1 MKSSNFSIL
10 LTACILLVIG
20 VALAPLIDVGS
31 KPRPRQGRDLW
42 INYSWQGKS
51 AKVVEQGVTA
61 PIEGLMVAV
70 RGVENVESE
79 SRYGSGWVKVTLKP
93 DINVSAVR
101 FEIASL
107 LRQIRGRLPEGVSTP
122 TLSGGDIVNYSR
134 QREET
139 VHLLSYTVN
148 SPLTAMQL
156 QDYVRQHVA
165 PALQRN
171 EDVRGV
177 NISGGTGQYLEI
189 TYDPLLL
196 QACGLSADDMENGL
210 KAFFGRNEIVG
221 DVLRDSARV
230 TLRLATAEFR
240 RPLEQMPIK
249 STGGQVV
256 YMGDLARYEY
266 KNYEPSSYYRING
279 HETVSLNIYV
289 NAQAN
294 LTKLARELRSQIDE
308 MQPHMQEG
316 VKLEL
321 QHDSSE
327 ELQGEM
333 DRLITRSFMSLVIL
347 LLFVFLVRPGWRY
360 VSIVAATLV
369 LCLAMAAVCYYA
381 FNLRLHVFSIAG
393 ITVSLGLVI
402 DSSIVMIDHYAY
414 YRDRKAFFAILAA
427 LLTTIG
433 TLVVILFAPDNLR
446 HDLYDFAWVVIINLT
461 VALLVAIAFV
471 PALVDAVH
479 FRTAGCTPKSTRRR
493 RYIIRWN
500 RMYARYISFPSQLRP
515 RWRVVLYSMFIL
527 LYLGGFGYSAYVFSK
542 SMGGVSWP
550 REEEEMKLYIRAQM
564 PLGGTATQLNEKVRL
579 LEEMLA
585 AEPAILRF
593 ETSVNGGGAII
604 TVRFTPEA
612 LGTAAPYQVENRVI
626 GRVIGIGGADWS
638 TYGVS
643 QRGFSNSL
651 NLQYRSNRIEMAGYN
666 YDRLYRYAQ
675 DLCDLLSQNPRA
687 VDITIETPGYEN
699 QEDEYYVRYNWER
712 MHMLGINPEMIYR
725 AVGDILQTRDLG
737 WWDKTRTDVTLVS
750 SRRDTHDLWQL
761 LNSHV
766 KVGDSDI
773 LLSEVMDIQRREAKN
788 VIPRRNQEY
797 VLRVAFNVLGSYSY
811 INKYVEEVTRQM
823 SERLPVGFRCMRP
836 EWSGIPTVSQQYWL
850 IALCII
856 ITYWLMAILFESLMR
871 PLAILLSL
879 IPMTLIAVFLTFQF
893 AGIPFGTG
901 GLAAIVLLCGLVVN
915 AAIYILHQYDLVQAT
930 SRVSP
935 VKAYVCAYNH
945 KIIPV
950 MLTVL
955 STMLGLIPFLLDGI
969 DNKFWY
975 TFAITTMA
983 GLTASVVALVFVLPW
998 FVGMKTKNVGLT
1010 NKA

>member
-1 MKSSNFSIL
+1 MRLCNFSIL
-10 LTACILLVIG
+10 LTAVILLVIG
-20 VALAPLIDVGS
+20 IALAPLIDVAP

-42 INYSWQGKS
+42 INYGWQGKS

-79 SRYGSGWVKVTLKP
+79 SRYGGGWVRVTLKP
-93 DINVSAVR
+93 DVNVSAVR

-107 LRQIRGRLPEGVSTP
+107 LRQIRSRLPEGVGTP
-122 TLSGGDIVNYSR
+122 TLSGGDIVTGTR

-148 SPLTAMQL
+148 SPLAATQL
-156 QDYVRQHVA
+156 QEYVQKHVT

-171 EDVRGV
+171 EDVRWV
-177 NISGGTGQYLEI
+177 NVSGGTGRYLEI
-189 TYDPLLL
+189 TYDPLAL
-196 QACGLSADDMENGL
+196 QSCGLSASDLENGL

-221 DVLRDSARV
+221 DVLHDSARV
-230 TLRLATAEFR
+230 TLRLATAAFR

-249 STGGQVV
+249 SEGGHIT
-256 YMGDLARYEY
+256 YMGSLASYEY

-294 LTKLARELRSQIDE
+294 LTRLARELREQIDD
-308 MQPHMQEG
+308 MRPHLRKDVE
-316 VKLEL
+316 LDL

-327 ELQGEM
+327 ERQGEM
-333 DRLITRSFMSLVIL
+333 DRLVSRSLMSLGIL

-360 VSIVAATLV
+360 VGIVAATLA

-381 FNLRLHVFSIAG
+381 LDLRLHVFSIAG
-393 ITVSLGLVI
+393 VTVSLGLVI

-446 HDLYDFAWVVIINLT
+446 RDLYDFAWVVIINLT
-461 VALLVAIAFV
+461 VALVVAVAFV
-471 PALVDAVH
+471 PALVDAVR
-479 FRTAGCTPKSTRRR
+479 FRTAGGTGKRTRMRR
-493 RYIIRWN
+493 FAVRWN
-500 RMYARYISFPSQLRP
+500 GIYARYIAFPSRLRK
-515 RWRVVLYSMFIL
+515 RWRITLYAVLTL
-527 LYLGGFGYSAYVFSK
+527 LYLGGFAYTAYLFST
-542 SMGGVSWP
+542 SMDGASWP
-550 REEEEMKLYIRAQM
+550 REEEEMRLYIRAQM
-564 PLGGTATQLNEKVRL
+564 PQGGTATQLNSKVRL
-579 LEEMLA
+579 LEETLA
-585 AEPAILRF
+585 ADTSILRF
-593 ETSVNGGGAII
+593 ETSINGGGANL
-604 TVRFTPEA
+604 TVRFKPEA
-612 LGTAAPYQVENRVI
+612 LGTAAPYRVENRVI

-651 NLQYRSNRIEMAGYN
+651 NLQYRSNRIELAGYN

-675 DLCDLLSQNPRA
+675 DLCDMLRQNPRA
-687 VDITIETPGYEN
+687 VDITIETPGHEN

-712 MHMLGINPEMIYR
+712 MHLLGIKPDMIYS

-737 WWDKTRTDVTLVS
+737 WWDKTGTGVQLVS

-761 LNSHV
+761 LNAHV
-766 KVGDSDI
+766 RVGDRDI
-773 LLSEVMDIQRREAKN
+773 LLGDVMDIQRREAKN

-797 VLRVAFNVLGSYSY
+797 VLRVAFNCLGSYTY
-811 INKYVEEVTRQM
+811 TDNYMKEVTKRMEEV
-823 SERLPVGFRCMRP
+823 LPVGFRCERRGWSERP
-836 EWSGIPTVSQQYWL
+836 TASEQYWL
-850 IALCII
+850 IALCLV
-856 ITYWLMAILFESLMR
+856 ITCWLMAILFESLLR
-871 PLAILLSL
+871 PLAILVSL
-879 IPMTLIAVFLTFQF
+879 IPLTLTAVFMTFHLT
-893 AGIPFGTG
+893 GIPFGTG

-915 AAIYILHQYDLVQAT
+915 AAIYILHQYDMIRLTA
-930 SRVSP
+930 RISP
-935 VKAYVCAYNH
+935 VRAYVRAYNH
-945 KIIPV
+945 KIVPV

-955 STMLGLIPFLLDGI
+955 STMLGLVPFLIDGA

-975 TFAITTMA
+975 TFAVTSMT
-983 GLTASVVALVFVLPW
+983 GLAASLVALVFVLPW
-998 FVGMKTKNVGLT
+998 CVRMK
-1010 NKA
+1010 NKSNNFNQ

>member
-1 MKSSNFSIL
+1 MKLSNFSIL
-10 LTACILLVIG
+10 LTAAILLVVG
-20 VALAPLIDVGS
+20 MALAPLIDVGS

-51 AKVVEQGVTA
+51 AKVVEQSVTA

-93 DINVSAVR
+93 DVNVSAVR

-122 TLSGGDIVNYSR
+122 TLSGGDVVNSAR

-156 QDYVRQHVA
+156 QEYVQQHITPV
-165 PALQRN
+165 LQRN
-171 EDVRGV
+171 EDVRWV
-177 NISGGTGQYLEI
+177 NVSGGTGQYLEI

-196 QACGLSADDMENGL
+196 QACGLSADDLENGL

-221 DVLRDSARV
+221 DVLQDSARV
-230 TLRLATAEFR
+230 TLRLATADFK

-249 STGGQVV
+249 GTGGQVM
-256 YMGDLARYEY
+256 YMGNLARYEY
-266 KNYEPSSYYRING
+266 KNYESSSYYRING

-294 LTKLARELRSQIDE
+294 LTKLARELRRQIDE
-308 MQPHMQEG
+308 MQPNMQEG
-316 VKLEL
+316 VSLEL
-321 QHDSSE
+321 QQDSSE

-333 DRLITRSFMSLVIL
+333 DRLISRSLMSLAIL

-369 LCLAMAAVCYYA
+369 LCLAIAAVCYYA
-381 FNLRLHVFSIAG
+381 FDLRLHVFSIAG

-446 HDLYDFAWVVIINLT
+446 QDLYDFAWVVIINLT

-471 PALVDAVH
+471 PALVDSVH
-479 FRTAGCTPKSTRRR
+479 FRTAGNVQKGTRKR

-500 RMYARYISFPSQLRP
+500 RMYARYITFPARLRT
-515 RWRVVLYSMFIL
+515 RWRIVLYALFIL
-527 LYLGGFGYSAYVFSK
+527 LYLGGFSYSAYIFSQ
-542 SMGGVSWP
+542 SMDGASWP

-564 PLGGTATQLNEKVRL
+564 PLGGTATQLNEKVKL
-579 LEEMLA
+579 LEETLA
-585 AEPAILRF
+585 AEQSVLRF
-593 ETSVNGGGAII
+593 ETSINGGGANI
-604 TVRFTPEA
+604 TVRFKPEA

-651 NLQYRSNRIEMAGYN
+651 NLQYRSNRIEITGYN

-675 DLCDLLSQNPRA
+675 DLSDLLHENPRA
-687 VDITIETPGYEN
+687 VDITIETPGHEN

-712 MHMLGINPEMIYR
+712 MHLLGINPGMIYQ
-725 AVGDILQTRDLG
+725 ALSDILQTRDLG
-737 WWDKTRTDVTLVS
+737 RWDKARTNVTLVS
-750 SRRDTHDLWQL
+750 ARRDTHDLWQL
-761 LNSHV
+761 LNAHV
-766 KVGDSDI
+766 KVGDRDI

-797 VLRVAFNVLGSYSY
+797 VLRVAFNVLGSYLY
-811 INKYVEEVTRQM
+811 TENYVKEVVQRM
-823 SERLPVGFRCMRP
+823 SEQLPVGFRCTRP
-836 EWSGIPTVSQQYWL
+836 GWSEHPTASEQYWL

-856 ITYWLMAILFESLMR
+856 ITYWLMAILFESLFR
-871 PLAILLSL
+871 PLAILLAL
-879 IPMTLIAVFLTFQF
+879 IPMTLMAVFLTFHF
-893 AGIPFGTG
+893 SGIPFGTG

-915 AAIYILHQYDLVQAT
+915 AAIYILHQYDLVRT
-930 SRVSP
+930 SSRMSP
-935 VKAYVCAYNH
+935 VKAYVRAYNH
-945 KIIPV
+945 KIVPV

-955 STMLGLIPFLLDGI
+955 STMLGLIPFLLDGT

-975 TFAITTMA
+975 TFAITTMT
-983 GLTASVVALVFVLPW
+983 GLAASVVALVFILPW
-998 FVGMKTKNVGLT
+998 LVGMKTKKLSN
-1010 NKA
+1010 NK